1 MSAVCNSCCVDMSA
15 CILWAAVQPCNTAG
29 IATAARHVATA
40 ARHVATAARHVA
52 TAKQHEQPAPLLTWV
67 SSGWKAVAIRWL
79 SRTATITLLCC
90 CAAASSGVSVYSAS
104 TSTPARMG
112 RENSCNRS
120 VLRLSFEAAAIA
132 LHSQPS

>member
-1 MSAVCNSCCVDMSA
+1 MREVHSA
-15 CILWAAVQPCNTAG
+15 CCFDPSTCTCWAAVQPCNTAG
-29 IATAARHVATA
+29 IATAARRVATA
-40 ARHVATAARHVA
+40 ARHVAGAKRHVA
-52 TAKQHEQPAPLLTWV
+52 TAQQHEQPAPLLTWV
-67 SSGWKAVAIRWL
+67 SSGWKAVAMRWL

-112 RENSCNRS
+112 RENSCDRS